1 VCGSCSIARN
11 ERNGPNGVRDFQL
24 SPLDFARERR
34 GSVAIQTPLVPP
46 DTNAGSR
53 LKVEFFENV
62 LHVLLNGARAALQ
75 NLPDFLV
82 TLSRDDPLHDLQFS
96 PGQIRRFGL
105 GYA

>member
-1 VCGSCSIARN
+1 MCGSCSIART
-11 ERNGPNGVRDFQL
+11 EHNGPNGVRDFQL

-34 GSVAIQTPLVPP
+34 GSIAVQAALVPP

-53 LKVEFFENV
+53 FKVEFFENV
-62 LHVLLNGARAALQ
+62 LHVLLNGARAAFQ

-82 TLSRDDPLHDLQFS
+82 TLSRDDPLHDLQV
-96 PGQIRRFGL
+96 PPRQIRRLGL